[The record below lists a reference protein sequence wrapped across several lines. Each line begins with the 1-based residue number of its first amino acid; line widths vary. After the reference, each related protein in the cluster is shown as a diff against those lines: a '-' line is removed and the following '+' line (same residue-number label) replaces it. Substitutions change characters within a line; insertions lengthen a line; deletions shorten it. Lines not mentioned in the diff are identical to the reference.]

1 MDIVLGLFVAIIILA
16 ALSLSLFLLEK
27 AADTKHT
34 KEAVAYLNAQEE
46 KIYDSIVNII
56 DHSESKAKDL
66 SRTDFMYA
74 ILHDIHIDITDIIF
88 NQISK
93 DTKNHDLT
101 KGARLK
107 LDSARIHSYIDSLID
122 RYCIRERIDVAWV
135 SVNYDF
141 DKMQKENDALEDK
154 FSDSSLYYENFDDD
168 KDTLEPADITPVE
181 SEEDPDDV
189 EYSDDDDTVEE
200 IGEDGLTDSER
211 DAGVHFDKKG
221 RKRAKNGRFV

>member
-1 MDIVLGLFVAIIILA
+1 LD
-16 ALSLSLFLLEK
+16 
-27 AADTKHT
+27 
-34 KEAVAYLNAQEE
+34 
-46 KIYDSIVNII
+46 
-56 DHSESKAKDL
+56 
-66 SRTDFMYA
+66 DFINT
-74 ILHDIHIDITDIIF
+74 ILHDIHIAITDIFF
-88 NQISK
+88 NQVNR

-107 LDSARIHSYIDSLID
+107 LDNTRIHSYIDSLID
-122 RYCIRERIDVAWV
+122 RYCIRERIRVAWI
-135 SVNYDF
+135 SVNYNLDE
-141 DKMQKENDALEDK
+141 MTKEDNELADK